1 MVDYGPLKP
10 QERRIAEINRALRRK
25 KTSNKGQLR
34 SKISLKES
42 ELVWLQDRSRVRQRF
57 LFEVSLV
64 RL

>member
-25 KTSNKGQLR
+25 KKLQIKVNFGVKSH
-34 SKISLKES
+34 SKNQNLFGY
-42 ELVWLQDRSRVRQRF
+42 RSRVRQRF